1 MRLQRIAIACS
12 HAGTM
17 WAPRTLFVG
26 TTIGGHLV
34 KVQLSFRAL
43 VADPMHQLSAAKGDV
58 IRVNAFFWVALIVP
72 FEQQRVLHC
81 FKCWLLVFVSNTRC
95 SAASRTSTVI
105 LHTFANYSLPL
116 MAADWTLPLS
126 SEATASQRLFRCLGI
141 LVKVPVLCLSWCLGS
156 NRVVLTDSFPLAVW
170 AFGASCAVTHT
181 CLPDMRASCWT
192 VGARPHDFQV
202 AVWLDL
208 DAAK

>member
-1 MRLQRIAIACS
+1 M
-12 HAGTM
+12 
-17 WAPRTLFVG
+17 
-26 TTIGGHLV
+26 
-34 KVQLSFRAL
+34 QLSLRAV
-43 VADPMHQLSAAKGDV
+43 VADPVHQLSAAKGGV
-58 IRVNAFFWVALIVP
+58 MGMNAICRIALIVP

-126 SEATASQRLFRCLGI
+126 PEDTASKRLLRCLGV
-141 LVKVPVLCLSWCLGS
+141 LVMVPELQLARCLGS
-156 NRVVLTDSFPLAVW
+156 KRAVLTHSPPCTIWAAV
-170 AFGASCAVTHT
+170 ALGAAGHN

-192 VGARPHDFQV
+192 VGARPHDLQV
-202 AVWLDL
+202 AAWLHL
-208 DAAK
+208 DAAQ